1 MQVTES
7 LHHRILRVSLHAMKC
22 IHCSMRIVGFKI
34 LKTGMLSLVWVVQ
47 YVDQGVATF
56 PSFTERLLPM
66 VTSVSMIIR
75 ADSFVFTNSY
85 PKTLVKVSCFG
96 NDGKPL
102 QIRKNT
108 IFR

>member
-1 MQVTES
+1 M
-7 LHHRILRVSLHAMKC
+7 VSLQDKEG

-34 LKTGMLSLVWVVQ
+34 LKTGMLPLDWVVQ

-56 PSFTERLLPM
+56 PSFTERLLAM

-75 ADSFVFTNSY
+75 ADSSVFTNSY
-85 PKTLVKVSCFG
+85 PKTLVTVSRFG

-102 QIRKNT
+102 QIRKNS
-108 IFR
+108 IPC